1 MGTLLSRSK
10 SLLSALSQRC
20 EVLTRR
26 SVSQGETML
35 KKYLPFVAIAVGVVY
50 VANRV
55 LSIRRLIG

>member
-1 MGTLLSRSK
+1 
-10 SLLSALSQRC
+10 
-20 EVLTRR
+20 
-26 SVSQGETML
+26 ML